1 MCGFVGV
8 FNKHPLAQTADQE
21 ELIKQMNQMI
31 VHRGPD
37 SDGYFHDEHVGFGFR
52 RLSIIDVE
60 NGGQPLSYEDETY
73 WIIFNGEIYNYIEL
87 REELEAKGYT
97 FNTDSD
103 TEVLLATYRHYK
115 EEAASKLRGMFAFL
129 IWNKNDHVLYGA
141 RDPFGIK
148 PLYYTTIN
156 DQVYFASERKSLMVA
171 QNDIEIDK
179 EALQQYMSFQFVPEP
194 STLDAHVKKVE
205 PGSQFTIRPDGD
217 ITFKTYFKAN
227 FKPVQTEEDKLVK
240 EVRDAIYDSVN
251 VHMRSDVPVGSFLSG
266 GIDSSFI
273 VSVAKE
279 FHPSLKTFSV
289 GFEQQ
294 GFSEVDVAKET
305 AAALGIENI
314 SKVISPEE
322 YMNELPKIVWHF
334 DDPLADP
341 AAIPLYFVAKEAKK
355 HVTVALSGEGADELF
370 GGYNIYREPLSLK
383 PFERIPSGLK
393 KMLLHVA
400 AVMPE
405 GMRGKSLLERGCTPL
420 QDRYIGNAKIFEE
433 SVKKQ
438 LLKHYNPNLS
448 YRDVTKTYFT
458 ESSSYSDINKMQYV
472 DIHTWMRGDI
482 LLKAD
487 KMTMANSLELR
498 VPFLD
503 KVVFNVASKIPD
515 ELKTKNGTTKYLLR
529 KAAEGIVPEHVLNRK
544 KLGFP
549 VPIRHWLK
557 NEMNEWVRNIIQE
570 SQTDA
575 YIHKDYVLQLLEDHC
590 ADKADN
596 SRKIWTVLIFMIWH
610 SINIEKRYMPEELSH
625 QPKEVIFV

>member
-8 FNKHPLAQTADQE
+8 FNHRPLSETTEQE
-21 ELIKQMNQMI
+21 ELIKQMNRLI

-37 SDGYFHDEHVGFGFR
+37 DEGYFHDEHVGFGFR

-60 NGGQPLSYEDETY
+60 HGKQPLSYEDEKY
-73 WIIFNGEIYNYIEL
+73 WIIFNGEIYNYVEL
-87 REELEAKGYT
+87 KEELVKKGYT
-97 FNTDSD
+97 FSTDSD

-129 IWNKNDHVLYGA
+129 IWDKEAQQLYGA

-148 PLYYTTIN
+148 PLYFTQM
-156 DQVYFASERKSLMVA
+156 DEQVYFASERKSLMAV
-171 QNDIEIDK
+171 NENILFDETS
-179 EALQQYMSFQFVPEP
+179 LQQYMSFQFVPEP
-194 STLDAHVKKVE
+194 NTLDQKVHKVE
-205 PGSQFTIRPDGD
+205 PGHQFILRPGQE
-217 ITFKTYFKAN
+217 IEFKTYWKVQ
-227 FKPVQTEEDKLVK
+227 FKPEQTQEQKLIE
-240 EVRDAIYDSVN
+240 EVRDAIYDSVK

-279 FHPSLKTFSV
+279 LHPELKTFSV
-289 GFEQQ
+289 GFQQ
-294 GFSEVDVAKET
+294 DGFSEVDVAKET
-305 AAALGIENI
+305 ADKLGLQNF
-314 SKVISPEE
+314 SAVISPEE
-322 YMNELPKIVWHF
+322 YMNELPKIVWHL

-355 HVTVALSGEGADELF
+355 QVTVVLSGEGADELF

-383 PFERIPSGLK
+383 PFESVPSMLK
-393 KMLLHVA
+393 KLLLRLA
-400 AVMPE
+400 RLMPE
-405 GMRGKSLLERGCTPL
+405 GMKGKSFIVRGCTPL
-420 QDRYIGNAKIFEE
+420 EERYIGNAKIFEE
-433 SVKKQ
+433 SVKKN
-438 LLKHYNPNLS
+438 LLKHYDPS
-448 YRDVTKTYFT
+448 ITYRDVTKTYFE
-458 ESSSYSDINKMQYV
+458 ESAGYSDINKMQYV

-503 KVVFNVASKIPD
+503 KVVFEAASKIPE
-515 ELKTKNGTTKYLLR
+515 ELKTKDGTTKYLLR
-529 KAAEGIVPEHVLNRK
+529 KAAEGIVPDHVLNRK

-557 NEMNEWVRNIIQE
+557 NEMNAWAKDIIKN
-570 SQTDA
+570 SQTDE
-575 YIHKDYVLQLLEDHC
+575 YINKEYVLDLLNEHC
-590 ADKADN
+590 AGKADH

-610 SINIEKRYMPEELSH
+610 SIYVERSIDPEQLNH
-625 QPKEVIFV
+625 QPKEVIFS